1 MSNSKKLEHQI
12 ETLKML
18 EALLIIGISFR
29 EALIIMN
36 SKFKTDVWDAQLLAG
51 VPFYKLLT
59 DEDYDKDALLILKIG
74 LDSEDLEKTIKKMIK
89 LLENKID
96 KQKELVE
103 LIKYPVMLL
112 SIAIISIG
120 FVTYFLL
127 PQFESILQSLEVT
140 SKQTNM
146 LYQLFNYGPYVLT
159 VLLLFFVI
167 AAFVFTRLEFDKR
180 TKLIF
185 SLPIVSDIYTALYNQ
200 LFVLTLANLLKT
212 NLHLNEVID
221 ILLNQTEN
229 RLLSMEA
236 RYIKQGL
243 ETGKLISESLS
254 LKYYDE
260 QLIEI
265 LKLGEES
272 GMLLYYLESYSKV
285 IIAVNESRGKR
296 MLFWIQPIFYM
307 IFGVLILLLYA
318 AIFIPMFTL
327 MDSI

>member
-1 MSNSKKLEHQI
+1 MANTKKLEQQI

-18 EALLIIGISFR
+18 EALLTMGISFK

-36 SKFKTDVWDAQLLAG
+36 SKFNTDVWDAELLAG
-51 VPFYKLLT
+51 VPFYTLLS
-59 DEDYDKDALLILKIG
+59 DAEYDRDALLILKIG
-74 LDSEDLEKTIKKMIK
+74 LDSEDLEITINKMIK
-89 LLENKID
+89 LLETKID

-127 PQFESILQSLEVT
+127 PQFESILKSMEVT
-140 SKQTNM
+140 SKLTNM

-159 VLLLFFVI
+159 VLLLIVAI
-167 AAFVFTRLEFDKR
+167 AAFGFTRLEFDKR
-180 TKLIF
+180 TQLIF
-185 SLPIVSDIYTALYNQ
+185 SLPIISDIYIALYNQ

-221 ILLNQTEN
+221 ILLSQTEN

-236 RYIKQGL
+236 RCIKRGL

-285 IIAVNESRGKR
+285 IVAVNESRGKR

>member
-1 MSNSKKLEHQI
+1 MANTKKLEQQI

-18 EALLIIGISFR
+18 EALLIMGISFK

-36 SKFKTDVWDAQLLAG
+36 SKFNTDVWDAKLLAG
-51 VPFYKLLT
+51 VPFYTLLS
-59 DEDYDKDALLILKIG
+59 DADYDRDALLILKIG
-74 LDSEDLEKTIKKMIK
+74 LDSEDLEITINKMIK
-89 LLENKID
+89 LLETKID

-127 PQFESILQSLEVT
+127 PQFESILKSMEVT
-140 SKQTNM
+140 SKLTNM

-159 VLLLFFVI
+159 VQLLILAI
-167 AAFVFTRLEFDKR
+167 AAFGFTRLQFDKR
-180 TKLIF
+180 TQLIF
-185 SLPIVSDIYTALYNQ
+185 SLPIIRDIYIALYNQ

-212 NLHLNEVID
+212 NLHLNEVVE
-221 ILLNQTEN
+221 ILLSQTEN

-236 RYIKQGL
+236 RCIKQGL

-285 IIAVNESRGKR
+285 IVAVNESRGKR